1 MQEEECVHCDGG
13 GNKEIKL
20 SVVVGQSKQ
29 VVRQLTVSAK
39 VNKTKN
45 NIYDVLLYMWSL
57 WCRVR

>member
-1 MQEEECVHCDGG
+1 MCTNDGG

-45 NIYDVLLYMWSL
+45 YMLYIICGVGCGEGGSIL
-57 WCRVR
+57 

>member
-1 MQEEECVHCDGG
+1 MYSDGG

-45 NIYDVLLYMWSL
+45 YMLYIICDVGCGEGSSIL
-57 WCRVR
+57 